1 MSHIPTNS
9 HRVFVRKTVLQEF
22 PSQRSCQL
30 LGMLQPVLAY
40 LDPKSV
46 LKFVAELN
54 ESLYLYAQPSNG
66 SKEVQNHCPDGLRTT
81 DFPYEI
87 FQHNSEN
94 RNGWTEE
101 EAKKNFALF
110 YLKCVTK
117 MLCTGRF

>member
-1 MSHIPTNS
+1 MYLSEKLFCKS
-9 HRVFVRKTVLQEF
+9 SQVRDLASYWVCFNQF
-22 PSQRSCQL
+22 Y
-30 LGMLQPVLAY
+30 AY

-46 LKFVAELN
+46 LKFVAQLN

-94 RNGWTEE
+94 RSGWTEE
-101 EAKKNFALF
+101 EANEDFALF